1 MKYKVLVD
9 FTDKENKHV
18 YRVNDK
24 YPFKGRT
31 RKARIEELLSYT
43 NMRGHPLICIVK
55 EVEEVSNGE

>member
-9 FTDKENKHV
+9 FTDRETKHV

-31 RKARIEELLSYT
+31 KKVRIEELLSSN
-43 NMRGHPLICIVK
+43 NMRGQPLICLV
-55 EVEEVSNGE
+55 EVEEVKNG